1 MGRYFIF
8 SEKLIFRGKWHLNAR
23 IMLNSS
29 ADMCLNCSLSVKS
42 TKIGMMTVFKALKK
56 IGYGAIAKT
65 TVKGHLK
72 GSLKTAAILNRK

>member
-1 MGRYFIF
+1 
-8 SEKLIFRGKWHLNAR
+8 
-23 IMLNSS
+23 
-29 ADMCLNCSLSVKS
+29 MCLNCSLSVKS

-72 GSLKTAAILNRK
+72 LKNGGHFEPEVKMTVSRKCLYINNLAKK

>member
-1 MGRYFIF
+1 MCLLMVSHRTFF
-8 SEKLIFRGKWHLNAR
+8 
-23 IMLNSS
+23 SS

>member
-1 MGRYFIF
+1 MFYGDVAIVT
-8 SEKLIFRGKWHLNAR
+8 SAKLPPKHFPY
-23 IMLNSS
+23 SS

>member
-1 MGRYFIF
+1 MTSLMTHVWKRSIRNFER
-8 SEKLIFRGKWHLNAR
+8 SEKSAF
-23 IMLNSS
+23 SS

-56 IGYGAIAKT
+56 IGYGAIAKI

-72 GSLKTAAILNRK
+72 GNLKTAAILNRK